1 MDKEWR
7 KCSKDELV
15 IACEKLQNKLIKYES
30 RLSAMVEAYKN
41 LIDEKKMLEDRI
53 TSLSRPSNSPCK
65 TLLDVPP
72 TKVSLEDP
80 LGVSSLSPHTP
91 RPTSSKLKVES
102 AININNKRRLDE
114 NPINAHDKILNWQNK
129 NTKENQTNFKI
140 PKIVHNVKNSPGI
153 AGMPLQPMLNLE
165 QIRPHIFQH
174 DPLPVFPNTNSQ
186 EQPDLRANLNNLI
199 DRGLGHQHQY
209 HANNVVQDTQQN
221 YHFDKKETNCG
232 QISIQNDSNH
242 SNHHNGNT
250 SKKKHYSGLCRNFQT
265 GLCKRGINCKFEH
278 KKQETKSNSSDD
290 QVIGQIKKRLGL
302 CRNFQTGLCK
312 RGINCK
318 FEHKKQETKSNSS
331 DDQVIRQDNYGKYQK
346 NLRRGVS
353 INDPIQGLFEKLKC
367 VIDRKDYSAI
377 LNLVQSIEE
386 KIKVDENK
394 GKVNNE
400 DIYQLSKSIEDVILM
415 IFGDGNRENMQQ
427 GAELSLQL
435 ISTKQNLKC
444 VTTEDLLYVR
454 KIHFKIQDFIRKAA
468 TGVVFGDD

>member
-290 QVIGQIKKRLGL
+290 QVIGQ
-302 CRNFQTGLCK
+302 
-312 RGINCK
+312 
-318 FEHKKQETKSNSS
+318 
-331 DDQVIRQDNYGKYQK
+331 DNYGKYQK

-427 GAELSLQL
+427 GAELSMQL

>member
-30 RLSAMVEAYKN
+30 RLSAMVKAYKN

-290 QVIGQIKKRLGL
+290 QVIGQ
-302 CRNFQTGLCK
+302 
-312 RGINCK
+312 
-318 FEHKKQETKSNSS
+318 
-331 DDQVIRQDNYGKYQK
+331 DNYGKYQK

-353 INDPIQGLFEKLKC
+353 INDPIQGLFEKLKY